1 MKLTCIF
8 EVNILIMSKDI
19 EKAIDLFLELH
30 DSDEKLK
37 RKDNIITKLLFDKN
51 ENELIE
57 TFDFLNQ
64 ELNNKGYLLNLE
76 KYDILSIAKKR
87 FNTLGDRKKEIWSK
101 DVAIKF
107 GYILKKIKKLLFF
120 KKKVVDYNDIFYKG
134 VKILIFGK
142 NFLLPELNNVISN
155 KINIK
160 LLSIGG
166 YHTII
171 LSQDGNVYT
180 CGKNGFGQLGLGDNE
195 ERSHFQ
201 LVRSLKNKCTF
212 ICAGY
217 AYSSIIIDK
226 KIYSCGAGENGRL
239 GNLSI
244 KDSSI
249 FSECAISDEVDF
261 YKVQC
266 GSVHQVALTTENIL
280 YSCGNSD
287 YTGHK
292 KKKLSKRQRLIG
304 ISFLKRID
312 ELMNIK
318 FVQISIY
325 SCGYHTLALTASGLL
340 YSWGHNRVGQLG
352 LGHNKLKV
360 YEPSLVKS
368 LSDKSIKYISAG
380 WGHSAVLD
388 INNHLYMCGR
398 NTSGQISFD
407 ENICL
412 MNKEDQIYNPY
423 FTRFTNHNV
432 KLVRCGYDQT
442 NIITV
447 NDTLFAFG
455 NNDEGKLGCDEDVK
469 KKYEIVENFSNIV
482 DIMSSDKFTI
492 IINEI
497 IL

>member
-1 MKLTCIF
+1 
-8 EVNILIMSKDI
+8 MSQDI

-37 RKDNIITKLLFDKN
+37 RKENIITKLLFDKN

-87 FNTLGDRKKEIWSK
+87 FNTLGERKKEIWSK

-107 GYILKKIKKLLFF
+107 GHILKKIKKLLFL
-120 KKKVVDYNDIFYKG
+120 KKKVVDYNDILYDG
-134 VKILIFGK
+134 LKILIYGK
-142 NFLLPELNNVISN
+142 NFLLPKLNDFISN

-160 LLSIGG
+160 LLAVGG
-166 YHTII
+166 NHTI
-171 LSQDGNVYT
+171 LLDNDGNVHT
-180 CGKNGFGQLGLGDNE
+180 CGLNSFGQLGLGHNE
-195 ERSHFQ
+195 KRSNFQ
-201 LVRSLKNKCTF
+201 LVKSLKNKCTF
-212 ICAGY
+212 ISAGY
-217 AYSSIIIDK
+217 AFSSIITNK

-239 GNLSI
+239 GILSFQDI
-244 KDSSI
+244 NI
-249 FSECAISDEVDF
+249 FIECVISDEVDF

-292 KKKLSKRQRLIG
+292 KNKLSKRERSFG

-325 SCGYHTLALTASGLL
+325 SSGYHTLALTASGLL

-388 INNHLYMCGR
+388 VYNNLYMCGR
-398 NTSGQISFD
+398 NTSGQLSFEKD
-407 ENICL
+407 SCLKNI
-412 MNKEDQIYNPY
+412 EDQLYIPY
-423 FTRFTNHNV
+423 FTRFTIDNV
-432 KLVRCGYDQT
+432 KFVKCGYDQT
-442 NIITV
+442 SILTV
-447 NDTLFAFG
+447 DDNLFSYG
-455 NNDEGKLGCDEDVK
+455 SNNAGKLGCDISKITLDEEYNTSCNIK
-469 KKYEIVENFSNIV
+469 KFFNKLV
-482 DIMSSDKFTI
+482 DIISTDDFTI
-492 IINEI
+492 IVYTD
-497 IL
+497 

>member
-1 MKLTCIF
+1 
-8 EVNILIMSKDI
+8 MSKDI

-107 GYILKKIKKLLFF
+107 GHILKKIRILLFL

-166 YHTII
+166 HHTII

-180 CGKNGFGQLGLGDNE
+180 CGKNGFGQLGLGDNLIRYNFE
-195 ERSHFQ
+195 
-201 LVRSLKNKCTF
+201 LVKTLKPNHSTYISC
-212 ICAGY
+212 GY
-217 AYSSIIIDK
+217 SFSSVINDGD
-226 KIYSCGAGENGRL
+226 IYSCGCGDNGRL
-239 GNLSI
+239 ANGCETNSYTFRNCKIFNGEKI
-244 KDSSI
+244 K
-249 FSECAISDEVDF
+249 FL
-261 YKVQC
+261 KVQS
-266 GSVHQVALTTENIL
+266 GSVHQVALSIDNYL
-280 YSCGNSD
+280 YSCGHNN
-287 YTGHK
+287 YYGRNNYNGRKHK
-292 KKKLSKRQRLIG
+292 KYHQHFFKK
-304 ISFLKRID
+304 ISYLD
-312 ELMNIK
+312 NIK
-318 FVQISIY
+318 FIQISIY
-325 SCGYHTLALTASGLL
+325 CSGYHTLALTASGLV
-340 YSWGHNRVGQLG
+340 YTWGHNRVGQLG
-352 LGHNKLKV
+352 LGNNILIINK
-360 YEPSLVKS
+360 PTLVKS
-368 LSDKSIKYISAG
+368 LSDKIIKYISAG